1 MSLGGYLLKRILLSA
16 LVLLG
21 VLVITFSISRLIPS
35 DPAAL
40 YAGGRARQAQ
50 VEEVRNKLGL
60 DKPIPIQFVMYV
72 SDVAR
77 GDLGRSF
84 SSKRLISQDL
94 ARYIP
99 ATLELVIAASL
110 LAVVVGIPIGV
121 LSAAKKGELFD
132 QTSRIIAIAGVSIP
146 AFWLGLLLQ
155 MLFFGY
161 LDWLPL
167 GGRVS
172 RDIAL
177 FNPIEPVTRFYLI
190 DALIMGNWKAWIDAI
205 QHLILPA
212 MVLATYSVGLTIRMT
227 RASMVEVLNETYVE
241 AARAAGITNRVILFR
256 LALKNAIIPTLTV
269 LGLTFAF
276 SITGA
281 VLVEIIFSW
290 PGIGK
295 YLTDAVV
302 DVDFPVVIG
311 VTLFVT
317 IIYIAVN
324 LLIDLLQASLD
335 PRIRLG

>member
-1 MSLGGYLLKRILLSA
+1 
-16 LVLLG
+16 
-21 VLVITFSISRLIPS
+21 
-35 DPAAL
+35 
-40 YAGGRARQAQ
+40 
-50 VEEVRNKLGL
+50 
-60 DKPIPIQFVMYV
+60 MYV